1 MGVVASLSLRT
12 NSSDRLLPIHEKMQ
26 MLMID
31 ALVTLLVQ
39 RSRCRELTPS
49 SGGHSNC
56 RLLLN
61 ADRCFGDL
69 LTGLWKQGGSEDRSK
84 EAAVGNRP
92 GAPVVIQTV
101 DQRRFGDLSVIVLRR
116 KMMIATTMIVTW
128 SMGAPEQ

>member
-1 MGVVASLSLRT
+1 
-12 NSSDRLLPIHEKMQ
+12 MQ
-26 MLMID
+26 TLMIN

-84 EAAVGNRP
+84 EAVVGNRP
-92 GAPVVIQTV
+92 GALVVIQ
-101 DQRRFGDLSVIVLRR
+101 
-116 KMMIATTMIVTW
+116 KMMIATTMIMTW
-128 SMGAPEQ
+128 SNHWMRNGTPNSMIDGIGIDEEGLWMMDGCLSGHLPALDDGT